1 MQTLFFTV
9 NKKQKTLFENLKKQS
24 QCEGKIIYSKKLF
37 LPSLSALRYL
47 KQVDLSK
54 PIALKTKDFKAK
66 FGFESLEFFIKAIYT
81 FLAYFNYFRY
91 FNAITEEYDQILL
104 WNGILF
110 RQAIALE
117 IAKLHNIQPI
127 FAEIGLLPN
136 RIVLDRNG
144 VNYLNS
150 VPREKSFFE
159 AYHNDRP
166 LPDTLIPRNPK
177 NAKKFSNVKAI
188 QLPQKYIFI
197 PFQVDYDTQILEFS
211 PWIKDMRMLF
221 DVVENITKITDI
233 NFVFKEHPSS
243 IKNYT
248 DLHQRAS
255 KNDQLYFANGHTTQ
269 ELIEKSDAV
278 ITINSTVGIESL
290 LFTKKVIVLGNA
302 FYAIQGISK
311 CAMSQNELNQI
322 VTTLDKWEI
331 GQNLIENFLKYL
343 YYDYLINNC
352 FDQYQENEI
361 KYLRRFLCPNIK

>member
-9 NKKQKTLFENLKKQS
+9 NKKQKTLFEELQQLG
-24 QCEGKIIYSKKLF
+24 QCHGKIIYSKKLF
-37 LPSLSALRYL
+37 LPSLNALRHL

-66 FGFESLEFFIKAIYT
+66 FGFEHLAFLVKAIYT
-81 FLAYFNYFRY
+81 LLAYFNYFRY
-91 FNAITEEYDQILL
+91 FKAITKEYDQILL

-117 IAKLHNIQPI
+117 IAKLHNIQPL

-136 RIVLDRNG
+136 RIVLDRKG

-159 AYHNDRP
+159 QYRNDLP

-177 NAKKFSNVKAI
+177 NAKKFSNIKATE
-188 QLPQKYIFI
+188 LPQKYIFI

-221 DVVENITKITDI
+221 DVIEKMTETTDI

-243 IKNYT
+243 IKNYP

-255 KNDQLYFANGHTTQ
+255 KNHQLSFANGHTTQ
-269 ELIEKSDAV
+269 ELIEKSSAV
-278 ITINSTVGIESL
+278 ITVNSTVGIEAL
-290 LFTKKVIVLGNA
+290 LFSKKVIVLGNA
-302 FYAIQGISK
+302 FYAIDGITKHMADSYDLHK
-311 CAMSQNELNQI
+311 SITSLEKWK
-322 VTTLDKWEI
+322 VDHTLIK
-331 GQNLIENFLKYL
+331 NFLKYL
-343 YYDYLINNC
+343 YYDYLIEKHSPSSQIQN
-352 FDQYQENEI
+352 FFKQ
-361 KYLRRFLCPNIK
+361 R